1 MSLWS
6 KRASEQRVF
15 GFGEEVVGQG
25 ALLGVHAMA
34 VVWSVWREHIPGVVR
49 SVGPGTE
56 FNVTADH
63 VGVARTDGLDVSLFV
78 LSRFVPA
85 VNISD

>member
-1 MSLWS
+1 
-6 KRASEQRVF
+6 
-15 GFGEEVVGQG
+15 
-25 ALLGVHAMA
+25 
-34 VVWSVWREHIPGVVR
+34 
-49 SVGPGTE
+49 VGPGTE